1 MFWEVAVDLAE
12 FDSIEG
18 RSAQMAEVEAHRLL
32 DDPAPKSDS
41 SLVRRFRCGEQ
52 DAATALFCRYATRLH
67 HLAQR
72 NMASDLGTRFDAD
85 DVVQSVFRTFFR
97 RVQTGFYDLPDG
109 EELWRLLLV
118 LALNKIRAL
127 AVHHRAQKRDVNATI
142 GQDPQMLSQHITQNS
157 DELALHS
164 LQLVVAE
171 VLDGLPSVQQRII
184 MKRIDG
190 CQIEEIAT
198 ETGRSKRTVERVLQS
213 FRQRLRDVIGE
224 PFDDISHADVR

>member
-1 MFWEVAVDLAE
+1 
-12 FDSIEG
+12 
-18 RSAQMAEVEAHRLL
+18 MAAREAHRLR
-32 DDPAPKSDS
+32 DDPTSRSDS
-41 SLVRRFRCGEQ
+41 SLVRRFRTGEQ
-52 DAATALFCRYATRLH
+52 DAATALFCRYAKRLL

-72 NMASDLGTRFDAD
+72 NTASDLGTRFDAD

-97 RVQTGFYDLPDG
+97 RVQTGCYDLPDG

-127 AVHHRAQKRDVNATI
+127 ALHHRAQKRDVNATI
-142 GQDPQMLSQHITQNS
+142 GQDPHVLSQHFGQNS

-171 VLDGLPSVQQRII
+171 VLDGLPSVQQRIV

-190 CQIEEIAT
+190 CQIDEIAA

-213 FRQRLRDVIGE
+213 FRARLRDVIGG
-224 PFDDISHADVR
+224 PLDDITHADVR